1 MQVNGPEGYK
11 LTRKKFLAVG
21 AACTAIHGPVPG
33 LKGRAFELWILNRWV
48 LIFCVSCT
56 ALREEGGGE
65 ERELRNRSREE
76 PRFLLRGT

>member
-33 LKGRAFELWILNRWV
+33 FKGRAFELWILNRWTFN
-48 LIFCVSCT
+48 FCVHST
-56 ALREEGGGE
+56 PLRRMHMELGV
-65 ERELRNRSREE
+65 ELRQFTYTHS
-76 PRFLLRGT
+76 LKQVCA